1 MENPDNSLAVVAV
14 SGGLDSAV
22 ATAIA
27 AEKHELA
34 LMHINYGNKTQK
46 RELEAFHA
54 IADFYKIDNRFVA
67 DIDHLRKIGGSSL
80 TDRNM
85 EVADYDPDVQGI
97 PQTYVPFRNANIL
110 SIAVSWGEA
119 IGANLIYV
127 GMMEEDSAGYPDC
140 TEEFINA
147 FNTMVKV
154 GTRPE
159 TNIELIAPLIH
170 MSKGEVIKR
179 GMELGAPLELTWS
192 CYRNEEESCGEC
204 ESCVLRING
213 YQELGID
220 DPIKYVEMEGKGVK

>member
-1 MENPDNSLAVVAV
+1 MENQNKSLAVVAV

-34 LMHINYGNKTQK
+34 LMHISYGNKTQK

-54 IADFYKIDNRFVA
+54 IADFYNLDKRFVA
-67 DIDHLRKIGGSSL
+67 DIDHLRKIGSSSL
-80 TDRNM
+80 TDRNIPV
-85 EVADYDPDVQGI
+85 EDYDPNIQGI
-97 PQTYVPFRNANIL
+97 PPTYVPFRNANIL

-119 IGANLIYV
+119 IGAGLIYV

-140 TEEFINA
+140 TEDFINA
-147 FNTMVKV
+147 FNNMIKV

-170 MSKGEVIKR
+170 MTKGEVIKN
-179 GMELGAPLELTWS
+179 GLELGAPLELTWS
-192 CYRNEEESCGEC
+192 CYRNEEKACGKC
-204 ESCVLRING
+204 ESCVLRLRG
-213 YQELGID
+213 YKELGIE
-220 DPIKYVEMEGKGVK
+220 DPIKYVAMEGKVS

>member
-1 MENPDNSLAVVAV
+1 MENQNKSLAVVAV

-34 LMHINYGNKTQK
+34 LMHISYGNKTQK

-54 IADFYKIDNRFVA
+54 IADFYNLDKRFVA
-67 DIDHLRKIGGSSL
+67 DIDHLRKIGSSSL
-80 TDRNM
+80 TDRNIPV
-85 EVADYDPDVQGI
+85 EDYDPNIQGI
-97 PQTYVPFRNANIL
+97 PPTYVPFRNANIL

-119 IGANLIYV
+119 IGAGLIYV

-140 TEEFINA
+140 TEDFINA
-147 FNTMVKV
+147 FNNMMKV

-170 MSKGEVIKR
+170 MTKGEVIKN
-179 GMELGAPLELTWS
+179 GLELGAPLELTWS
-192 CYRNEEESCGEC
+192 CYRNEEKACGKC
-204 ESCVLRING
+204 ESCVLRLRG
-213 YQELGID
+213 YKELGIE
-220 DPIKYVEMEGKGVK
+220 DPIKYVEMEGKVS

>member
-1 MENPDNSLAVVAV
+1 MENQNKSLAVVAV

-34 LMHINYGNKTQK
+34 LMHISYGNKTQK

-54 IADFYKIDNRFVA
+54 IADFYNLDKRFVA
-67 DIDHLRKIGGSSL
+67 DIDHLRKIGSSSL
-80 TDRNM
+80 TDRNIPV
-85 EVADYDPDVQGI
+85 EDYDPNIQGI
-97 PQTYVPFRNANIL
+97 PPTYVPFRNANIL

-119 IGANLIYV
+119 IGAGLIYV

-140 TEEFINA
+140 TEDFINA
-147 FNTMVKV
+147 FNNMMKV

-170 MSKGEVIKR
+170 MTKGEVIKN
-179 GMELGAPLELTWS
+179 GLELGAPLELTWS
-192 CYRNEEESCGEC
+192 CYRNEEKACGKC
-204 ESCVLRING
+204 ESCVLRLRG
-213 YQELGID
+213 YKELGIE
-220 DPIKYVEMEGKGVK
+220 DPIKYVEMEGKVR

>member
-1 MENPDNSLAVVAV
+1 MENQNKSLAVVAV

-34 LMHINYGNKTQK
+34 LMHISYGNKTQK

-54 IADFYKIDNRFVA
+54 IADFYNLDKRFVA
-67 DIDHLRKIGGSSL
+67 DIDHLRKIGSSSL
-80 TDRNM
+80 TDRNIPV
-85 EVADYDPDVQGI
+85 EDYDPNIQGI
-97 PQTYVPFRNANIL
+97 PPTYVPFRNANIL

-119 IGANLIYV
+119 IGAGLIYV

-140 TEEFINA
+140 TEDFINA
-147 FNTMVKV
+147 FNNMMKV

-170 MSKGEVIKR
+170 MTKGEVIKN
-179 GMELGAPLELTWS
+179 GLELGAPLELTWS
-192 CYRNEEESCGEC
+192 CYRNEEKACGKC
-204 ESCVLRING
+204 ESCVLRRRG
-213 YQELGID
+213 YKELGIE
-220 DPIKYVEMEGKGVK
+220 DPIKYVEMEGKVS

>member
-1 MENPDNSLAVVAV
+1 MENQNKSLAVVAV

-54 IADFYKIDNRFVA
+54 IADFYNLDKRFVA
-67 DIDHLRKIGGSSL
+67 DIDHLRKIGNSSL
-80 TDRNM
+80 TDRNIPV
-85 EVADYDPDVQGI
+85 EDYDQNIQGI
-97 PQTYVPFRNANIL
+97 PPTYVPFRNANIL

-119 IGANLIYV
+119 IGAGLIYV

-140 TEEFINA
+140 TEDFINA
-147 FNTMVKV
+147 FNNMIKV

-170 MSKGEVIKR
+170 MTKGEVIKN
-179 GMELGAPLELTWS
+179 GLELGAPLELTWS
-192 CYRNEEESCGEC
+192 CYRNEEEACGKC
-204 ESCVLRING
+204 ESCVLRLRG
-213 YQELGID
+213 YNELGIE
-220 DPIKYVEMEGKGVK
+220 DPIKYVAMEGKVS

>member
-1 MENPDNSLAVVAV
+1 MENQNKSLAVVAV

-34 LMHINYGNKTQK
+34 LMHISYGNKTQK

-54 IADFYKIDNRFVA
+54 IADFYNLDKRFVA
-67 DIDHLRKIGGSSL
+67 DIDHLRKIGNSSL
-80 TDRNM
+80 TDRNIPV
-85 EVADYDPDVQGI
+85 EDYDPNIQGI
-97 PQTYVPFRNANIL
+97 PPTYVPFRNANIL

-119 IGANLIYV
+119 IGAGLIYV

-140 TEEFINA
+140 TEDFINA
-147 FNTMVKV
+147 FNNMIKV

-170 MSKGEVIKR
+170 MTKGEVIKN
-179 GMELGAPLELTWS
+179 GLELGAPLELTWS
-192 CYRNEEESCGEC
+192 CYRNEEKACGKC
-204 ESCVLRING
+204 ESCVLRLRG
-213 YQELGID
+213 YKELGIE
-220 DPIKYVEMEGKGVK
+220 DPIKYVEMEGKVS